1 MIRLDDAACRHLDP
15 ALFHPAP
22 HDNRTL
28 KAAREVCVGC
38 PIRLDCL
45 ALALTIPDV
54 KASGADSPNPNVP
67 TTAPTNLHNFVPAA

>member
-28 KAAREVCVGC
+28 KAARDVCAGC

-45 ALALTIPDV
+45 ALALTIPD
-54 KASGADSPNPNVP
+54 AQGIWGGLTQSERADHRTHQPPQ
-67 TTAPTNLHNFVPAA
+67 FVPAA